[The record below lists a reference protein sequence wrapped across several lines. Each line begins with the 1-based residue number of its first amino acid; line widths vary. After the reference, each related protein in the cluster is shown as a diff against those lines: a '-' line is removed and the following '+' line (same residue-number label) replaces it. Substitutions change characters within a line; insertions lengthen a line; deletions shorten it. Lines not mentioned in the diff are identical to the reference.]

1 MHEFGKWL
9 RVVEFGKIT
18 FEHTDPSGHFTA
30 TPLRHFPR
38 LRIHFPMRI
47 ILANPRGFC
56 AGVHMAVD
64 VVDQLLDLCK
74 DDRDAAGNP
83 PTIYVYHEIVHNKHV
98 VQRFIDRGAVFIED
112 LNDVPQGSIVVFS
125 AHGVSPAVRDLARQR
140 GFTAVDATCPL
151 VTKVH
156 SEAIRYAKQGYQI
169 LLIGHADHQEV
180 VGTRGE
186 APDATQ
192 VVECPEDIP
201 SLTIKDPDKLVYL
214 TQTTLSTDDAEVII
228 RALKA
233 AFPNIKEPPGSDI
246 CYATTNRQHAVR
258 QIAPECDLVL
268 VVGSKNSSNSVRL
281 TEIAQNV
288 GVKAFLLDDVG
299 ELSDQWFLTTPG
311 GGRDATIMLTAG
323 ASAPED
329 LVAEICKTLLIK
341 YGGELEQRD
350 IVPEDVEFGLPATL
364 KKLMRDH
371 GIDPDGRKIRVGNWQ
386 ISEHAYGATPR
397 TVPLT
402 ISGLAHQTDS

>member
-1 MHEFGKWL
+1 MRRLWGAGCGCASYPWGMHIL
-9 RVVEFGKIT
+9 
-18 FEHTDPSGHFTA
+18 
-30 TPLRHFPR
+30 
-38 LRIHFPMRI
+38 
-47 ILANPRGFC
+47 LANPRGFC

-74 DDRDAAGNP
+74 DVP
-83 PTIYVYHEIVHNKHV
+83 IYVYHEIVHNKHV
-98 VQRFIDRGAVFIED
+98 VKRFVDRGAIFVED
-112 LNDVPQGSIVVFS
+112 LNDVPEGNILVFS
-125 AHGVSPAVRDLARQR
+125 AHGISPRTRELARQR
-140 GFTAVDATCPL
+140 NLTTVDATCPL

-156 SEAIRYAKQGYQI
+156 SEAIRYARQGYQI

-180 VGTRGE
+180 IGTRGE

-192 VVECPEDIP
+192 VVESPLDIP
-201 SLTIKDPDKLVYL
+201 TLFIKDPGKLVYL

-281 TEIAQNV
+281 TEIAENV
-288 GVKAFLLDDVG
+288 GVKAYLLDDVS
-299 ELSDQWFLTTPG
+299 ELRDEWFRGTPG
-311 GGRDATIMLTAG
+311 DGRDATVLLTAG

-329 LVAEICKTLLIK
+329 LVAEICRTLLRG
-341 YGGELEQRD
+341 YGGSISSRD
-350 IVPEDVEFGLPATL
+350 IVEEDTEFALPATL
-364 KKLMRDH
+364 KRLMREK
-371 GIDPDGRKIRVGNWQ
+371 GVDPEGRKIRVGNWQ
-386 ISEHAYGATPR
+386 ITREAYGA
-397 TVPLT
+397 VPLT
-402 ISGLAHQTDS
+402 VGGREV